1 MSLIAEVVAEDDGA
15 PEDPGPEGGS
25 FLDLLVVRLSAEYG
39 VEPQA
44 IRRRGAELLASFAGA
59 RVQAF
64 VPLLVEKRLRE
75 ILRARSGP
83 GEDLDGTREVRGGS
97 GMTAVAGRRTV

>member
-1 MSLIAEVVAEDDGA
+1 MSLIAEAVAEDDGA

-25 FLDLLVVRLSAEYG
+25 FLDLLLVRLSAEYG